1 MREDV
6 MTKTYLGETI
16 MAQADTPY
24 AAYTASDWA
33 MHFVERYGQTDGG
46 HHKAWVL
53 DQVARILKGTPVQ
66 IRLAKWSD
74 GEQDY
79 RICTVEPPSEV
90 YLAWVEL
97 MLGEEHPTFGREYSY
112 DEGCAP

>member
-1 MREDV
+1 
-6 MTKTYLGETI
+6 MTKLYLGETE

-33 MHFVERYGQTDGG
+33 MEFIERYGQTDGG

-74 GEQDY
+74 GEQAY
-79 RICTVEPPSEV
+79 RICTVEPASEE

-97 MLGEEHPTFGREYSY
+97 MLGEEDPTFGREYSY

>member
-1 MREDV
+1 

-24 AAYTASDWA
+24 AAYTASDWD
-33 MHFVERYGQTDGG
+33 MEFTERYGQIDGG

-66 IRLAKWSD
+66 FRLAKWSD

-79 RICTVEPPSEV
+79 RICTVEPPSEQ

-97 MLGEEHPTFGREYSY
+97 MLGEAHAMWGREYSY
-112 DEGCAP
+112 DVGCAP

>member
-1 MREDV
+1 

-33 MHFVERYGQTDGG
+33 MRFIERYGQTDGD

-53 DQVARILKGTPVQ
+53 DQVARILKGTPIQ
-66 IRLAKWSD
+66 ISLAKWSD
-74 GEQDY
+74 GKQEY
-79 RICTVEPPSEV
+79 RISTHDEASDAYTV
-90 YLAWVEL
+90 WVTQMKGDL
-97 MLGEEHPTFGREYSY
+97 DPDWGYEYEY
-112 DEGCAP
+112 DEGRAP